1 MLVLIAIL
9 LALIPATA
17 IAYPFLRRPTE
28 ATLMEEV
35 GPLRSESSFRWDEAL
50 AGIRNAELEWSIGN
64 LDERDYRWLREQY
77 MMEAT
82 EVLKE
87 MDLEDDEEREFL
99 ASIETEREN
108 GGVGDLPDDD
118 G

>member
-1 MLVLIAIL
+1 
-9 LALIPATA
+9 
-17 IAYPFLRRPTE
+17 
-28 ATLMEEV
+28 MEEED
-35 GPLRSESSFRWDEAL
+35 GPPRSESSIRWNEAL

-64 LDERDYRWLREQY
+64 LDERDYHWLREQY

-87 MDLEDDEEREFL
+87 MDLEDDAEREFL
-99 ASIETEREN
+99 ASIEAEREN
-108 GGVGDLPDDD
+108 GGVGDLRDDD